1 MADRNLQT
9 MQNSA
14 SERVPLLCE
23 TEDFKRG
30 PPASKIP
37 SKPSGAGYD
46 ANERCEAL
54 GNLRS
59 LKRLIVAWEPEVIL
73 RHYTRCTMCSY
84 VSEAHMTAKDF
95 REYAEEHLGWA
106 KTARSTKERQT
117 FLQMA
122 QAWLEAADMWEAVYG
137 VEPTSNAQSSAVS
150 R

>member
-1 MADRNLQT
+1 M
-9 MQNSA
+9 
-14 SERVPLLCE
+14 
-23 TEDFKRG
+23 
-30 PPASKIP
+30 
-37 SKPSGAGYD
+37 
-46 ANERCEAL
+46 
-54 GNLRS
+54 
-59 LKRLIVAWEPEVIL
+59 
-73 RHYTRCTMCSY
+73 RCTMCSY

>member
-1 MADRNLQT
+1 MADRNLQM

-73 RHYTRCTMCSY
+73 RHYTRCTEKSVAARQRGERSY
-84 VSEAHMTAKDF
+84 PVCNSESPPSPEPGRRHSRAAMVF
-95 REYAEEHLGWA
+95 RMG
-106 KTARSTKERQT
+106 
-117 FLQMA
+117 
-122 QAWLEAADMWEAVYG
+122 
-137 VEPTSNAQSSAVS
+137 SSDGIAS
-150 R
+150 GP